1 MVSDVEHLTMY
12 LLVMCTS
19 CLGKHLFH
27 LFACFFNQIMMI
39 CVCVCVF
46 VLGLYV
52 FLIYI
57 LDTNPLSD
65 RWFAN
70 PFSHSKISVMQDEYV
85 LKT

>member
-1 MVSDVEHLTMY
+1 
-12 LLVMCTS
+12 
-19 CLGKHLFH
+19 
-27 LFACFFNQIMMI
+27 MI